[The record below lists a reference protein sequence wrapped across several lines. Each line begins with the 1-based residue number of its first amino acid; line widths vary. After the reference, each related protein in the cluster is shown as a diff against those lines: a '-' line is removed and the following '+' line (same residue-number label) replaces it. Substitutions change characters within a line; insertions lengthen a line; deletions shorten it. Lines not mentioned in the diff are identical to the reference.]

1 MVGGSTYDL
10 GRLGAEIAF
19 TVGKEDLDLNN
30 LILEEPSAGGAD
42 LHTADWSALM
52 QARLLN
58 VGNPTP
64 DVLASVLQQN
74 LDQMVSK
81 LGTDFHYHPSATAG
95 YAVLSYTDGNGKITT
110 IILVVPRPAA

>member
-58 VGNPTP
+58 VGNGR
-64 DVLASVLQQN
+64 
-74 LDQMVSK
+74 
-81 LGTDFHYHPSATAG
+81 LGERIATKFGSDGKQAGHRFPLPSECDSGVCRT
-95 YAVLSYTDGNGKITT
+95 LIH
-110 IILVVPRPAA
+110 RW